1 MHQRTIELVMPDDMA
16 QILVDDGL
24 GELTFS
30 RRSTALTILTDSA
43 SITSVS
49 ITLLQGPATIT
60 QVARAIKKWIDGR
73 REDAAESDEIT
84 ITPKDG
90 EAGTINANTEV
101 AVIIAILQAAVI
113 VRDERPSSEDIE
125 GMTI

>member
-1 MHQRTIELVMPDDMA
+1 MHQRTIELAMPGDMA

-24 GELTFS
+24 AEPAFG
-30 RRSTALTILTDSA
+30 RRSTALTFLTDAA

-60 QVARAIKKWIDGR
+60 QVAHAIKKWIDGR
-73 REDAAESDEIT
+73 REDAANADEVT
-84 ITPKDG
+84 IRAKDG
-90 EAGTINANTEV
+90 EASIVNANTDV

-113 VRDERPSSEDIE
+113 VSDELQSTDDIE